1 MLKWLRK
8 GLLAGLAAL
17 LLLAAGYSDYRPS
30 SFELTVVPYKYSV
43 AQWEATHFL
52 DKWAH
57 KLWDLMP
64 WTSEPSRQE
73 RVRQVQEYFDLGTR
87 LRKLERQLQSSEQS
101 GPTDEVRELRVELG
115 RVKQRR
121 KSLQTDVEETIESE
135 INAVLAQE
143 GFASRT
149 GLTFPPV
156 DTVFSRSPGA
166 LILSPRDRIH
176 RQETVLMKPGL
187 SDETRDQIEERIL
200 RDQDLA
206 AVIEDTGGVAAFPS
220 VVSGSGSLQH
230 AVVTTAHEWLH
241 HWFFF
246 QPLGQGFWES
256 PEMTTLNE
264 TAATM
269 AGREIGD
276 RAYSAITGQPVFRNP
291 PSSQDRDPSGFDFHA
306 AMRETRLQT
315 EELLAQGKVEAAE
328 AYMEERRK
336 LMAVNGWYIRKI
348 NQAFFAFHGSYA
360 TSAAS
365 ISPIADQLDQLR
377 SRSDSVEDFIKTVAG
392 FGSYP
397 EFLEHLE
404 ALDTPTGNCHFV
416 PLTLS
421 VATRGSEVEGPPFG
435 SCYPNPS
442 TPLRCA
448 QDERFRRAGGA
459 ALRMSVPM
467 SVRSPTLNSS
477 RSQSVKA
484 V

>member
-1 MLKWLRK
+1 M
-8 GLLAGLAAL
+8 AGLAAL

-87 LRKLERQLQSSEQS
+87 LRKLERQLQSPSSPSTTQS
-101 GPTDEVRELRVELG
+101 GPPAAASPITRVHEVRELRVELG
-115 RVKQRR
+115 KVKQRR

-176 RQETVLMKPGL
+176 RQDTVLMKPGL
-187 SDETRDQIEERIL
+187 SGETRDQIEERIL
-200 RDQDLA
+200 REQDLA

-246 QPLGQGFWES
+246 QPLGQGFWDS

-276 RAYSAITGQPVFRNP
+276 RAYTAITGQPVFRNP

-377 SRSDSVEDFIKTVAG
+377 SRSDSVEDFIKTVAR

-404 ALDTPTGNCHFV
+404 ALEV
-416 PLTLS
+416 PPPK
-421 VATRGSEVEGPPFG
+421 GEG
-435 SCYPNPS
+435 
-442 TPLRCA
+442 
-448 QDERFRRAGGA
+448 
-459 ALRMSVPM
+459 
-467 SVRSPTLNSS
+467 
-477 RSQSVKA
+477 
-484 V
+484 